1 MDDRDGHYHNL
12 PELPLDSKLYAMRGF
27 AFLKAVAP
35 RVWSCTTIFECLM
48 ECVVKLALTL
58 KEHIG
63 TLSLT

>member
-12 PELPLDSKLYAMRGF
+12 PELPLDSKLYAMREFCILGCSRSTC
-27 AFLKAVAP
+27 LDLHS
-35 RVWSCTTIFECLM
+35 RLECLM